1 MNAKTSEIKRS
12 FRSCFSLFAGML
24 ALCIAPPFANGE
36 EQGASEDA
44 DVQRIASAYYAKK
57 YGVDLREAERR
68 LAIQDRAAGIED
80 DLPRSSA
87 TNTQAFGTTKRTP
100 ANSR

>member
-12 FRSCFSLFAGML
+12 FRSYFSLFAGML

-44 DVQRIASAYYAKK
+44 DVRLSL
-57 YGVDLREAERR
+57 LR
-68 LAIQDRAAGIED
+68 
-80 DLPRSSA
+80 
-87 TNTQAFGTTKRTP
+87 
-100 ANSR
+100 